1 MLSNNSENIIPNVVN
16 IAIKEEANRR
26 PFNISSTSSLALL
39 LFLILFN
46 SSPLIQS
53 APLTII
59 KFAFEISFL
68 VSILMEDRF
77 LILII
82 FFTLLKSIL
91 VFFLNFFVSCNFSSL
106 KQDVFILKIA

>member
-46 SSPLIQS
+46 
-53 APLTII
+53 
-59 KFAFEISFL
+59 E
-68 VSILMEDRF
+68 
-77 LILII
+77 
-82 FFTLLKSIL
+82 
-91 VFFLNFFVSCNFSSL
+91 
-106 KQDVFILKIA
+106 